1 MAQKYI
7 LNKSKKLSFLVFF
20 RPHLSVLASFLFG
33 RSGYR
38 RRAFRYI
45 FARIIPV
52 SLTQNMDSAL
62 RQAQ

>member
-1 MAQKYI
+1 MAQKYV

-20 RPHLSVLASFLFG
+20 RPHLSVLVSFLFG

-52 SLTQNMDSAL
+52 SLTQDMDSAL